1 MRSKLLSIKVFLT
14 VCLMC
19 IIGGGNCAWAQET
32 YTYTKVISEDQLV
45 AGGHYIIVNEDA
57 GAALGYQKSSNRG
70 AFTGVTFENNEAI
83 IAQENI
89 ATTSSENAKI
99 YDLILGG
106 ESGAWTFYDVC
117 NDGYLYVASTSKKS
131 ALNVQTTIDD
141 NSKATITLAANGN
154 ATIKFV
160 GKSTRNII
168 QYNSSST
175 LFSCYSSGQEVV
187 QLYVRTTPLTLT
199 TAQYGTY
206 FTDEAFAMPE
216 GVTGY
221 TITAK
226 DGENLTLNE
235 AYTAGTTVPAS
246 TALVL
251 KATDELTESKTF
263 NAVVVNSTDAAPT
276 DNLLHGTVEAAQTN
290 VEGAAAYYKLAN
302 GDKGIGFYY
311 GAENGAAFTNGAHK
325 AYLAVTGTMSQMK
338 GFSLDGMTTGINQV
352 STTNTVNDANIY
364 DLNGRR
370 IQSLGAAQKGIYI
383 VGGKKVIVK

>member
-1 MRSKLLSIKVFLT
+1 M
-14 VCLMC
+14 
-19 IIGGGNCAWAQET
+19 GGGNCAWAQET
-32 YTYTKVISEDQLV
+32 YTYTKITSEDQLV
-45 AGGHYIIVNEDA
+45 AGGHYIIVNESA
-57 GAALGYQKSSNRG
+57 KAALGKQNNNNRSAFKSL
-70 AFTGVTFENNEAI
+70 TFNNNETTI
-83 IAQENI
+83 SKSDI
-89 ATTSSENAKI
+89 ATSSSDSKI

-106 ESGAWTFYDVC
+106 ESGAWTFYDAC
-117 NDGYLYVASTSKKS
+117 NNGYLYAASSS
-131 ALNVQTTIDD
+131 ANQLKVQTTIS
-141 NSKATITLAANGN
+141 NNCKASITLAANGN
-154 ATIKFV
+154 ATIKFT
-160 GKSTRNII
+160 GTYTRNLLK
-168 QYNSSST
+168 YNSGST
-175 LFSCYSSGQEVV
+175 LFSCYSSGQQVV
-187 QLYVRTTPLTLT
+187 QLYVRTTPITLT

-206 FTDEAFAMPE
+206 FTDEAFVMPE

-263 NAVVVNSTDAAPT
+263 NAVVVNSTEAAPT
-276 DNLLHGTVEAAQTN
+276 DNLLHGSVDEAQTS
-290 VEGAAAYYKLAN
+290 VEGATAYYKLAN

-325 AYLAVTGTMSQMK
+325 AYLAVAGTMSQMK

-352 STTNTVNDANIY
+352 STANTINDANIY

>member
-14 VCLMC
+14 MCLIC
-19 IIGGGNCAWAQET
+19 IIGGGNCAWAQDT
-32 YTYTKVISEDQLV
+32 YTYAKVTSEDQLV
-45 AGGHYIIVNEDA
+45 AGGHYIIVNESA
-57 GAALGYQKSSNRG
+57 KAALGKQNNNNR
-70 AFTGVTFENNEAI
+70 AALKKLTFNNNETTI
-83 IAQENI
+83 LKSDI
-89 ATTSSENAKI
+89 ATSSSDSKI

-106 ESGAWTFYDVC
+106 ESGAWTFFDSC
-117 NDGYLYVASTSKKS
+117 NNGYLYAASSSGNQLK
-131 ALNVQTTIDD
+131 VQTTVDN
-141 NSKATITLAANGN
+141 NSKASITFADNGD
-154 ATIKFV
+154 ATIKFT
-160 GKSTRNII
+160 GNNSRNLLK
-168 QYNSSST
+168 YNSSSS
-175 LFSCYSSGQEVV
+175 LFACYKSGQQVV
-187 QLYVRTTPLTLT
+187 QLYVRINSLTLT

-206 FTDEAFAMPE
+206 FTDEAFVMPE

-263 NAVVVNSTDAAPT
+263 DAIVVNSNEVAPT
-276 DNLLHGTVEAAQTN
+276 DNLLHGSVDEAQTS
-290 VEGAAAYYKLAN
+290 VTGATAYYKLAN
-302 GDKGIGFYY
+302 GDKGLGFYY
-311 GAENGAAFTNGAHK
+311 GAENGAAFNNGAHK

-352 STTNTVNDANIY
+352 STANTVNNANIY

>member
-1 MRSKLLSIKVFLT
+1 MSSKLLSIKVFLT

-32 YTYTKVISEDQLV
+32 AVFTFNTKDGLTALGITAPASGKGTNLGTNTYTVNKITMSSTD
-45 AGGHYIIVNEDA
+45 GGTPTRIWNASGSYELRAYA
-57 GAALGYQKSSNRG
+57 GASIIFTASEGYKITQIT
-70 AFTGVTFENNEAI
+70 FTGSYDKVTTEDSKFTKGTWTGLESSVTFNVG
-83 IAQENI
+83 
-89 ATTSSENAKI
+89 TKPTVKI
-99 YDLILGG
+99 K
-106 ESGAWTFYDVC
+106 T
-117 NDGYLYVASTSKKS
+117 
-131 ALNVQTTIDD
+131 
-141 NSKATITLAANGN
+141 ATITYA
-154 ATIKFV
+154 K
-160 GKSTRNII
+160 
-168 QYNSSST
+168 
-175 LFSCYSSGQEVV
+175 
-187 QLYVRTTPLTLT
+187 TTPITLT

-206 FTDEAFAMPE
+206 FTDEAFVMPE

-263 NAVVVNSTDAAPT
+263 NAVVVNSTEVAPT
-276 DNLLHGTVEAAQTN
+276 DNLLHGSVDETQTN

-302 GDKGIGFYY
+302 GDKGLGFYY

-325 AYLAVTGTMSQMK
+325 AYLAVAGTMSQMK
-338 GFSLDGMTTGINQV
+338 GFSLDGMTTGISQV
-352 STTNTVNDANIY
+352 STANATNNTNIY

>member
-14 VCLMC
+14 MCLIC
-19 IIGGGNCAWAQET
+19 IIGGGNCAWAQDVDVVTVTDVLTADMFTATNTT
-32 YTYTKVISEDQLV
+32 YK
-45 AGGHYIIVNEDA
+45 NF
-57 GAALGYQKSSNRG
+57 SN
-70 AFTGVTFENNEAI
+70 V
-83 IAQENI
+83 
-89 ATTSSENAKI
+89 TTSTSNAIYAGNSAKNAKGAIQLRSKNSDSGIVTTTSGGKIQKISIVVSSGTNTIDI
-99 YDLILGG
+99 YGNDEAYSSASDLYDTSTNTNQGTKIGSINKTG
-106 ESGAWTFYDVC
+106 EITFDADKQYPYIGIRSNSGAIYI
-117 NDGYLYVASTSKKS
+117 TS
-131 ALNVQTTIDD
+131 I
-141 NSKATITLAANGN
+141 TITYA
-154 ATIKFV
+154 K
-160 GKSTRNII
+160 
-168 QYNSSST
+168 
-175 LFSCYSSGQEVV
+175 
-187 QLYVRTTPLTLT
+187 TTSLPLT

-206 FTDEAFAMPE
+206 FTDEAFVMPE

-221 TITAK
+221 TVTAK

-263 NAVVVNSTDAAPT
+263 DAVVVNSTEVAPT
-276 DNLLHGTVEAAQTN
+276 GNLLHGSVAEAQTN
-290 VEGAAAYYKLAN
+290 VEGATAYYKLAN
-302 GDKGIGFYY
+302 GDKGLGFYY

-352 STTNTVNDANIY
+352 STANTVNNANIY

>member
-1 MRSKLLSIKVFLT
+1 MSSKLLSIKVSLT
-14 VCLMC
+14 ICLMC
-19 IIGGGNCAWAQET
+19 IIWGGNCAWAQET
-32 YTYTKVISEDQLV
+32 AVFTFNTKDGLTALGITAPASGKGTNLGTNTYTVNKITMSSTDGSSSSPTRIWNKSGAYTLRFY
-45 AGGHYIIVNEDA
+45 AGG
-57 GAALGYQKSSNRG
+57 S
-70 AFTGVTFENNEAI
+70 VTFTASEGYKITKIVLTGTYSNV
-83 IAQENI
+83 
-89 ATTSSENAKI
+89 TTSDKKFTNGTWTGLESAVTFN
-99 YDLILGG
+99 GG
-106 ESGAWTFYDVC
+106 KNTDVK
-117 NDGYLYVASTSKKS
+117 T
-131 ALNVQTTIDD
+131 
-141 NSKATITLAANGN
+141 ATITYA
-154 ATIKFV
+154 K
-160 GKSTRNII
+160 
-168 QYNSSST
+168 
-175 LFSCYSSGQEVV
+175 
-187 QLYVRTTPLTLT
+187 TTPITLT

-206 FTDEAFAMPE
+206 FTDEAFVMPE

-263 NAVVVNSTDAAPT
+263 NAVVVNSTEVAPT
-276 DNLLHGTVEAAQTN
+276 DNLLHGSVDEAQTN

-325 AYLAVTGTMSQMK
+325 AYLAVAGTMSQMK

-352 STTNTVNDANIY
+352 STANTVNDANIY